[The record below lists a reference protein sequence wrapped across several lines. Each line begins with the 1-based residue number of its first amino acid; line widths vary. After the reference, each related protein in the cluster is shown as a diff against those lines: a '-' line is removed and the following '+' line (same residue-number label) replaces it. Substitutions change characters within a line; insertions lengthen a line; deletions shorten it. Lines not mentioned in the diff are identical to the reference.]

1 MAYFAVV
8 YSATLQYHH
17 IQLGSEPGKAMFI
30 FKENLEEEKGVAQS
44 LHQDV
49 FQEFTNNK
57 SILKHKLKLSW
68 SLWGPPV
75 SCLQNKASVS
85 EISEVPAN

>member
-1 MAYFAVV
+1 
-8 YSATLQYHH
+8 
-17 IQLGSEPGKAMFI
+17 MFI

-68 SLWGPPV
+68 SL
-75 SCLQNKASVS
+75 
-85 EISEVPAN
+85 